1 MVYQFRSS
9 SRSSPTRTR
18 ARSARSKSPRSI
30 IVRRH
35 EYAREHRPR
44 RVRNSLDEFSRPL
57 GATSRLHAY
66 GFALPNIR
74 GAANDTNR
82 RSNQRINNRLA
93 SDPAEPR
100 RDLLPRNEQRS
111 PTRFCMGV
119 HVSESEQVRDRP
131 SPMTELVND
140 PYDYHPSPIDINDDD
155 DDDDDNVWLRFLYPS
170 NDASCSDARRNKSK
184 EKDNAVME
192 FLYGRKSTRA
202 KA

>member
-57 GATSRLHAY
+57 GATSRLDAY
-66 GFALPNIR
+66 GFAPPNIR

-82 RSNQRINNRLA
+82 RSNQRINRLA

-100 RDLLPRNEQRS
+100 RDLLPRNGQRS

-140 PYDYHPSPIDINDDD
+140 PYDYHPSPIDINDDNDDDNDDYDDND
-155 DDDDDNVWLRFLYPS
+155 DDDVLRSWLVLVTQIF
-170 NDASCSDARRNKSK
+170 DVKGK
-184 EKDNAVME
+184 
-192 FLYGRKSTRA
+192 RA
-202 KA
+202 KKVT